1 MYIID
6 NPPMPFTHPLYGG
19 LSTNAEIVVTGK
31 PYHGPNKSF
40 GVNFRVGSNDIA
52 LHINP
57 RFKFLEHRIVLNS
70 QVYGLW
76 QKEERHS
83 NYIRMDEVFTLKVCA
98 HNDHFKIYVDNCLVG
113 RFDHRIPVGN
123 ITHLEVVGEVA
134 LLKVALYNVS
144 TGNTKLQPS
153 ATTCL
158 SSAPYP
164 NVVHQNTT
172 TTTTY
177 QTPYPNQ
184 NAYPN
189 APPVYPTIPQSYNP
203 QSPNPNARPY

>member
-1 MYIID
+1 
-6 NPPMPFTHPLYGG
+6 MPFTHPLYGG
-19 LSTNAEIVVTGK
+19 LSTNAEIAITGK

-52 LHINP
+52 TTQDSSSWSIESSSIR
-57 RFKFLEHRIVLNS
+57 RFTGFGRKRSDTVTTSEWMRFLLSKYLRGQL
-70 QVYGLW
+70 
-76 QKEERHS
+76 
-83 NYIRMDEVFTLKVCA
+83 
-98 HNDHFKIYVDNCLVG
+98 LVG

-144 TGNTKLQPS
+144 TAPSYNHQPPP
-153 ATTCL
+153 AYP
-158 SSAPYP
+158 SAPYP

-203 QSPNPNARPY
+203 QSPNPNARVSSP